1 MRENIAY
8 IFLLGCFN
16 LLIFLL
22 FNDCRHLSV
31 SRSKATHTY
40 GLDCD
45 ESAIPVESGLFV
57 ARRYSGGISGVSGV
71 SGVLRARVNWV
82 AVSL

>member
-16 LLIFLL
+16 LLIYLL

-45 ESAIPVESGLFV
+45 ESAIPMESGLFV
-57 ARRYSGGISGVSGV
+57 ADDI
-71 SGVLRARVNWV
+71 V
-82 AVSL
+82 AVFQVFQVFQVFCGLELTGWR